1 MSAEGR
7 VAADPPSEDTRR
19 MDYTLTANDSE
30 MGSQKRY
37 AGYDKIMG
45 NISWLLIALV
55 ALDIKLL
62 PPDDNSAVF
71 LSMFCL
77 LLLIYNFAARYF
89 IFPGRSGP
97 VKTFVDLMVFLFFI
111 VAVSWF
117 TGKITSPFISLM
129 YLVLMAASLTQ
140 GKRVTYFMAALAI
153 SSYTLLLYENLS
165 IILYRHSL
173 VNHVLELFPFMLIAH
188 LGAMLSNE
196 AEQARK
202 EVERLSLTD
211 EVTGL
216 NNMRNFFYLAGIQ
229 EKAASRYQRPFSICM
244 LDADNLKQTND
255 RHGHFAGTELI
266 KHIGRIINMRVR
278 GTDIPARYGG
288 DEFVILFI
296 ESSKEQVAE
305 AVERLLR
312 DVMEASFEFQGG
324 TLKTTL
330 SAGIASCPS
339 DGADVLTVMAKADEA
354 MYRSKKN
361 GKNQVTL
368 ARGEGRH

>member
-1 MSAEGR
+1 MDFTR
-7 VAADPPSEDTRR
+7 VAH
-19 MDYTLTANDSE
+19 DSD
-30 MGSQKRY
+30 MGSHKRY

-55 ALDIKLL
+55 SLDIKLL
-62 PPDDNSAVF
+62 PPDQKSTVF
-71 LSMFCL
+71 LVIFCV
-77 LLLIYNFAARYF
+77 LLLIYNFAARYV
-89 IFPGRSGP
+89 IFPGRYGP
-97 VKTFVDLMVFLFFI
+97 VKTFIDLMVFLTFI

-153 SSYTLLLYENLS
+153 SSYTLLLSEHFS
-165 IILYRHSL
+165 ILLYQHSL

-196 AEQARK
+196 AEQTRK
-202 EVERLSLTD
+202 EVERLSLAD

-255 RHGHFAGTELI
+255 LYGHFAGTELI
-266 KHIGRIINMRVR
+266 KHIGKTINKRVR
-278 GTDIPARYGG
+278 ATDIPARYGG

-296 ESSKEQVAE
+296 ESSKEQVTE

-312 DVMEASFEFQGG
+312 DVMDASFAFQGV

-330 SAGIASCPS
+330 SAGIASYPA
-339 DGADVLTVMAKADEA
+339 DGEDVVTVMTKADEA

-361 GKNQVTL
+361 GKNRVTL
-368 ARGEGRH
+368 AGDGGRG